1 MPENSSNLSQVK
13 ELSPQEK
20 KEVSM
25 PVNAVNSI
33 IQENIRAVIL
43 LLLERGFTKA
53 EIGRRTGYSGNY
65 ISMILNYK
73 FFPTKAEDQIKLFN
87 KFNTLLNKINEEIKK
102 NVQSTE

>member
-1 MPENSSNLSQVK
+1 MPEKSVILGQVK
-13 ELSPQEK
+13 DLSTKQEN
-20 KEVSM
+20 ETRSG
-25 PVNAVNSI
+25 VNAVNSI

-43 LLLERGFTKA
+43 LLLEKNFTKA

-87 KFNTLLNKINEEIKK
+87 KFNNLLNQINEEIKK